1 MLIFKFTKSAI
12 QDLPIPEG
20 DGRVEYADS
29 IVTGLCIR
37 ITSNGS
43 KSFYVVRKRGGKF
56 FRVTLG
62 KFPDLTVDQ
71 AREQAAITLGE
82 VAVTRR
88 NPNNSRRENLR
99 ASRHNRQNKRG
110 NDEGRDYAADPV
122 YVP

>member
-43 KSFYVVRKRGGKF
+43 KSFYVVRKIGGKF